1 MTRTRLAVVAYPV
14 LADGDRGWI
23 ESIRGLHD
31 PQVGLIASHF
41 TLVFPAEVEPEPLLA
56 HTRRVC
62 EISRPIH
69 FVIRKTRAVREVSR
83 LGGHVFLVPDDG
95 HAEIVALH
103 QRLYDGGVCGPLRE
117 GQPFVPH
124 ITVAADNDFAQCLA
138 LEEKWNS
145 ETMAIEGTVDR
156 VDVVAVSPDR
166 VQSLAAY
173 RLGVPGEQV

>member
-14 LADGDRGWI
+14 LADADRSRI
-23 ESIRGLHD
+23 ESIRALHD
-31 PQVGLIASHF
+31 PQARLIACHF
-41 TLVFPAEVEPEPLLA
+41 TLVFPAEVELEPLLA

-62 EISRPIH
+62 ENARPVR

-103 QRLYDGGVCGPLRE
+103 QRLYDGGVRGTLRA

-138 LEEKWNS
+138 LEEKWNL
-145 ETMAIEGTVDR
+145 ETMAIGGTVDR
-156 VDVVAVSPDR
+156 VDVLAVSADR

-173 RLGVPGEQV
+173 PMGAPGEQT